1 MDEPRDDGDV
11 GDAGAGGVTWRGGEG
26 TWGVD
31 GEDVVDEC
39 EEGEEEGKDVLS
51 VLLLKSIAS
60 SCSLT
65 LNGSFGAEHVEVG
78 GKVKALLASLDS
90 TLDSSKEEADK
101 LCLFCRCK
109 CCMAASCCR

>member
-1 MDEPRDDGDV
+1 MDEPRDDGDG
-11 GDAGAGGVTWRGGEG
+11 GDAGAEGVTWRGGAG

-39 EEGEEEGKDVLS
+39 EEGEEEGTDVLS

-60 SCSLT
+60 TCSLA
-65 LNGSFGAEHVEVG
+65 LNGVFGAEHVEVG

-90 TLDSSKEEADK
+90 TLDSSKEADK

>member
-1 MDEPRDDGDV
+1 M
-11 GDAGAGGVTWRGGEG
+11 
-26 TWGVD
+26 WGVD

-39 EEGEEEGKDVLS
+39 EEGEEEGTDVLS

-65 LNGSFGAEHVEVG
+65 LAGVFGAEHVEVG

-90 TLDSSKEEADK
+90 TLDSSKEADK